1 MRNKLIQIILVI
13 AAVIGSNVLANH
25 FFFRIDLTEEKRF
38 TINDATKNLLKNLED
53 EVYVKVYLT
62 GKGIPAGFKR
72 LENAVR
78 ETLDEF
84 QIYGGTNIKYAFIDL
99 NSEYKDEKTRNEK
112 IVQLAQKGI
121 PPTNA
126 MATEDGKKTQSL
138 IIPGAVITY
147 KDKEI
152 ATLLLKS
159 NSNKSASPQEIL
171 NQSYEGVEY
180 QLASAIKNITA
191 TQKKKIGIF
200 VNYTR
205 LPAVNQIDLIN
216 ALKKNYELYPVDL
229 RQSPTLDGLDAV
241 LVMKPDQVFNDDDKY
256 KIDQFII
263 NGGKAL
269 FFVDAVKVDSVA
281 REGSLAQIQSVGL
294 EDLLFKYGVRLN
306 SNLIKDAQMCVAIP
320 LDVGNFGDK
329 ANIQLVPWQYYPL
342 INTFGKSP
350 IVKNLDAI
358 YTKYVGSLDTV
369 RANGITKTPLL
380 MTSRY
385 TQILKAPAVM
395 SYNFANKELN
405 ANDYKAGVQTVG
417 ILLEGKFESLFNNRI
432 LPSDQRSA
440 TFKTTGKPSKIIV
453 CSDGDIPIND
463 FDKKQNTPLPLGFDK
478 YSGNTFANKDFV
490 MNAIDYLLD
499 DNGVI
504 TARNKEV
511 VLRPLDKVALQD
523 EREYWQGINLIIPIV
538 VLILAGLLKGFLRKR
553 QYA

>member
-1 MRNKLIQIILVI
+1 MRNKLIQILLVI
-13 AAVIGSNVLANH
+13 AAVIGLNVLANH

-84 QIYGGTNIKYAFIDL
+84 QIYGGTKIKYAFIDL
-99 NSEYKDEKTRNEK
+99 NSEYKDEKIRNEK

-126 MATEDGKKTQSL
+126 MSTEDGKKTQSL

-147 KDKEI
+147 QDKEI

-200 VNYTR
+200 VNYSR

-306 SNLIKDAQMCVAIP
+306 SNLIKDAQMCAAIP

-440 TFKTTGKPSKIIV
+440 TFKSTGKPSKIIV

-538 VLILAGLLKGFLRKR
+538 VLVLAGLLKGFLRKR
-553 QYA
+553 RYT

>member
-1 MRNKLIQIILVI
+1 MKNKILQILLVI
-13 AAVIGSNVLANH
+13 AVVVGLNVLANY

-62 GKGIPAGFKR
+62 GKGMPAGFKR
-72 LENAVR
+72 LENSVR
-78 ETLDEF
+78 ETLNEF
-84 QIYGGTNIKYAFIDL
+84 QIYGGKNIKYTFIDL
-99 NSEYKDEKTRNEK
+99 NLEFKDEKTRNEK

-126 MATEDGKKTQSL
+126 MSTEDGKKTQSL

-147 KDKEI
+147 QDKEI

-159 NSNKSASPQEIL
+159 NSNKTTSPQEIL

-180 QLASAIKNITA
+180 QLASAIKNITV

-200 VNYTR
+200 VNYSR

-306 SNLIKDAQMCVAIP
+306 SNLIKDAQMCAAIP
-320 LDVGNFGDK
+320 LNVGNFGDK
-329 ANIQLVPWQYYPL
+329 PNIQLVPWQYYPL

-369 RANGITKTPLL
+369 RADGIAKTPLL

-432 LPSDQRSA
+432 LPSDPRSA
-440 TFKTTGKPSKIIV
+440 TFKSSGKPSKIIV
-453 CSDGDIPIND
+453 CSDGDIPVND

-511 VLRPLDKVALQD
+511 VLRPLDKVVLQD

-538 VLILAGLLKGFLRKR
+538 VLVLVGLLKGFLRKR

>member
-1 MRNKLIQIILVI
+1 MGL
-13 AAVIGSNVLANH
+13 NVLANY

-147 KDKEI
+147 QDKEI

-200 VNYTR
+200 VNYSR

-405 ANDYKAGVQTVG
+405 ANDYKAGVQSVG

-440 TFKTTGKPSKIIV
+440 TFKSTGKPSKIIV

-463 FDKKQNTPLPLGFDK
+463 FDKKQNNPLPLGFDK

-538 VLILAGLLKGFLRKR
+538 VLVLAGLLKGFLRKR
-553 QYA
+553 QYS

>member
-1 MRNKLIQIILVI
+1 MTNKILQILLVLS
-13 AAVIGSNVLANH
+13 AVVGLNILANY

-38 TINDATKNLLKNLED
+38 TINDATKKLLKNLDD

-84 QIYGGTNIKYAFIDL
+84 QIYGGTKIKYAFIDL
-99 NSEYKDEKTRNEK
+99 NSEYKDEKTRNEQ

-152 ATLLLKS
+152 ATLLLKG
-159 NSNKSASPQEIL
+159 NKLSSPQEIL

-180 QLASAIKNITA
+180 QLATAIKNVSA

-200 VNYTR
+200 VNYSK
-205 LPAVNQIDLIN
+205 LPAVNQLDLIG
-216 ALKKNYELYPVDL
+216 ALKKNYHLYPVDL
-229 RQSPTLDGLDAV
+229 RASPTLEGLDAV
-241 LVMKPDQVFNDDDKY
+241 LVMKPDQVFSDDDKY

-263 NGGKAL
+263 NGGRAL
-269 FFVDAVKVDSVA
+269 FFMDAVKVDSVA
-281 REGSLAQIQSVGL
+281 REGSLARVQSVGL

-306 SNLIKDAQMCVAIP
+306 PNLIKDAQMCAAIP

-342 INTFGKSP
+342 INTFGNSP
-350 IVKNLDAI
+350 IVKNMDAV

-369 RANGITKTPLL
+369 RADGISKIPLL
-380 MTSRY
+380 MSSKY

-395 SYNFANKELN
+395 SYNFANKKLN
-405 ANDYKAGVQTVG
+405 ANEYKAGVQTVG

-432 LPSDQRSA
+432 ISGDPRLA
-440 TFKTTGKPSKIIV
+440 NFKVTGKPSKIIV

-490 MNAIDYLLD
+490 LNAIDYLLD

-504 TARNKEV
+504 SARNKEV
-511 VLRPLDKVALQD
+511 VLRPLDKVALQE
-523 EREYWQGINLIIPIV
+523 EREYWQVVNLIIPIV
-538 VLILAGLLKGFLRKR
+538 VLILAGIIKGFWRKR
-553 QYA
+553 RYA

>member
-1 MRNKLIQIILVI
+1 MKIKILQIFLVI
-13 AAVIGSNVLANH
+13 AIVVGLNVLANY

-147 KDKEI
+147 QDKEI

-200 VNYTR
+200 VNYSR

-320 LDVGNFGDK
+320 LDVGNFGEK

-440 TFKTTGKPSKIIV
+440 TFKSTGKPSKIIV

>member
-1 MRNKLIQIILVI
+1 MKNKILQIFFVI
-13 AAVIGSNVLANH
+13 ATVVGLNILANH
-25 FFFRIDLTEEKRF
+25 FFFRLDLTEEKRF
-38 TINDATKNLLKNLED
+38 TINNATKNLLKNLDD

-84 QIYGGTNIKYAFIDL
+84 QIYGGTKIKYAFIDL

-126 MATEDGKKTQSL
+126 MANEDGKKTQSL

-152 ATLLLKS
+152 ATLLLKG
-159 NSNKSASPQEIL
+159 NKLSSPQEIL

-180 QLASAIKNITA
+180 QLASAIKNVTA
-191 TQKKKIGIF
+191 TQKKKIGFF
-200 VNYTR
+200 VNYSK
-205 LPAVNQIDLIN
+205 LPAVNQLDLIG

-269 FFVDAVKVDSVA
+269 FFIDAVKVDSVA
-281 REGSLAQIQSVGL
+281 REGSLAQVQSVGL

-306 SNLIKDAQMCVAIP
+306 SNLVKDAQMCATIP
-320 LDVGNFGDK
+320 LDVGNFGNK

-369 RANGITKTPLL
+369 KANGISKIPLL

-395 SYNFANKELN
+395 SYNFANKKLD
-405 ANDYKAGVQTVG
+405 ANEYKAGVQMVG
-417 ILLEGKFESLFNNRI
+417 VLLEGKFESLFKNRI
-432 LPSDQRSA
+432 LPSDSRSA
-440 TFKTTGKPSKIIV
+440 TFESEGKSSKIIV
-453 CSDGDIPIND
+453 CSDGDIPVND
-463 FDKKQNTPLPLGFDK
+463 FDKTQNTPLPLGFDK

-490 MNAIDYLLD
+490 LNAIDYLLD

-504 TARNKEV
+504 TARSKEII
-511 VLRPLDKVALQD
+511 LRPLDKVALQD
-523 EREYWQGINLIIPIV
+523 EREYWQMINLVVPIV
-538 VLILAGLLKGFLRKR
+538 VLILAGLLKGYWRKR
-553 QYA
+553 RYA

>member
-1 MRNKLIQIILVI
+1 MRNKLIQILLVI
-13 AAVIGSNVLANH
+13 AAVIGLNVLANH

-147 KDKEI
+147 QDKEI

-180 QLASAIKNITA
+180 QLASAIKNIAA

-440 TFKTTGKPSKIIV
+440 TFKSTGKPSKIIV

-463 FDKKQNTPLPLGFDK
+463 FDKKQNNPLPLGFDK

>member
-1 MRNKLIQIILVI
+1 MKIKILQIFLVI
-13 AAVIGSNVLANH
+13 AIVVGLNVLANY

-99 NSEYKDEKTRNEK
+99 NSEYKDEKIRNEK

-147 KDKEI
+147 QDKEI

-200 VNYTR
+200 VNYSR

-440 TFKTTGKPSKIIV
+440 TFKSTGKPSKIIV

-538 VLILAGLLKGFLRKR
+538 ILILAGLLKGFLRKR

>member
-1 MRNKLIQIILVI
+1 MGL
-13 AAVIGSNVLANH
+13 NVLANY

-99 NSEYKDEKTRNEK
+99 NSEYKDEKIRNEK

-138 IIPGAVITY
+138 IIPGAVIIY
-147 KDKEI
+147 QDKEI

-440 TFKTTGKPSKIIV
+440 TFKSTGKPSKIIV

-463 FDKKQNTPLPLGFDK
+463 FDKKQNNPLPLGFDK

>member
-1 MRNKLIQIILVI
+1 MRNKLIQILLVI
-13 AAVIGSNVLANH
+13 AAVIGLNVLANH

-440 TFKTTGKPSKIIV
+440 TFKSTGKPSKIIV

-463 FDKKQNTPLPLGFDK
+463 FDKKQNNPLPLGFDK

-523 EREYWQGINLIIPIV
+523 EREYWQGINRIIPIV

>member
-1 MRNKLIQIILVI
+1 MKNKILLILLII
-13 AAVIGSNVLANH
+13 AAVIGLNVLANY

-38 TINDATKNLLKNLED
+38 TINDATKNLLKNLDD

-112 IVQLAQKGI
+112 IIELAKKGI
-121 PPTNA
+121 QPTNVTA
-126 MATEDGKKTQSL
+126 KEDGRTTQIL
-138 IIPGAVITY
+138 VIPGAVITY

-152 ATLLLKS
+152 ATLLLKG
-159 NSNKSASPQEIL
+159 NMKASKQEIL

-180 QLASAIKNITA
+180 QLASAIKTISA
-191 TQKKKIGIF
+191 SQKKKIGIF
-200 VNYTR
+200 VNYSR
-205 LPAVNQIDLIN
+205 LPAVNQLDLIG

-269 FFVDAVKVDSVA
+269 FFMDAVKVDSVA
-281 REGSLAQIQSVGL
+281 REGSLAQVQSVGL

-306 SNLIKDAQMCVAIP
+306 PNLIKDAQMCANIP

-329 ANIQLVPWQYYPL
+329 VNIQLTPWQYYPL
-342 INTFGKSP
+342 INTFGNSP

-369 RANGITKTPLL
+369 RANGISKIPLL

-395 SYNFANKELN
+395 SYNFANKNLN
-405 ANDYKAGVQTVG
+405 VNDYKAGVQTVG

-432 LPSDQRSA
+432 LPSDSRSA
-440 TFKTTGKPSKIIV
+440 TFKSLGKPSKIIV
-453 CSDGDIPIND
+453 CSDGDIPVND

-490 MNAIDYLLD
+490 LNAVDYLLD

-504 TARNKEV
+504 SARNKEI
-511 VLRPLDKVALQD
+511 VLRPLDKVALQE

-538 VLILAGLLKGFLRKR
+538 VLVLAGLLKGFLRKR
-553 QYA
+553 RYA

>member
-1 MRNKLIQIILVI
+1 MKIKILQIFLVI
-13 AAVIGSNVLANH
+13 AIVVGLNVLANY

-99 NSEYKDEKTRNEK
+99 NSEYKDDKTRNEK

-200 VNYTR
+200 VNYSR

-440 TFKTTGKPSKIIV
+440 TFKSTGKPSKIIV
-453 CSDGDIPIND
+453 CSDGDIPVND
-463 FDKKQNTPLPLGFDK
+463 YDKKQNTPLPLGFDK

>member
-1 MRNKLIQIILVI
+1 MRNKLIQILLVI
-13 AAVIGSNVLANH
+13 AAVIGLNVLANH

-84 QIYGGTNIKYAFIDL
+84 QIYGGTKIKYAFIDL

-126 MATEDGKKTQSL
+126 MSTEDGKKTQSL

-147 KDKEI
+147 QDKEI

-200 VNYTR
+200 VNYSR

-306 SNLIKDAQMCVAIP
+306 SNLIKDAQMCAAIP

-440 TFKTTGKPSKIIV
+440 TFKSTGKPSKIIV

-538 VLILAGLLKGFLRKR
+538 VLVLAGLLKGFLRKR
-553 QYA
+553 RYT

>member
-1 MRNKLIQIILVI
+1 MKNKILQILLVI
-13 AAVIGSNVLANH
+13 AVVVGLNVLANY

-38 TINDATKNLLKNLED
+38 TINDATRNLLKNLED

-62 GKGIPAGFKR
+62 GKGMPAGFKR
-72 LENAVR
+72 LENSVR
-78 ETLDEF
+78 ETLNEF
-84 QIYGGTNIKYAFIDL
+84 QIYAGKNIKYTFIDL
-99 NSEYKDEKTRNEK
+99 NSEFKDEKTRNEK

-147 KDKEI
+147 QDKEI

-159 NSNKSASPQEIL
+159 NSNKTASPQEIL

-180 QLASAIKNITA
+180 QLASAIKNITV

-200 VNYTR
+200 VNYSR

-269 FFVDAVKVDSVA
+269 FFMDAVKVDSVA

-306 SNLIKDAQMCVAIP
+306 SNLIKDAQMCAAIP
-320 LDVGNFGDK
+320 LNVGNFGDK
-329 ANIQLVPWQYYPL
+329 PNIQLVPWQYYPL

-369 RANGITKTPLL
+369 RADGIAKTPLL

-385 TQILKAPAVM
+385 TQILKAPAIM

-432 LPSDQRSA
+432 LPNDSRSA
-440 TFKTTGKPSKIIV
+440 TFKSSGKPSKIIV
-453 CSDGDIPIND
+453 CSDGDIPVND

-504 TARNKEV
+504 MARNKEV

-538 VLILAGLLKGFLRKR
+538 VLVLVGLLKGFLRKR